1 VFGRGR
7 TDAPGVRSG
16 PLRSEGQDY
25 GPDAAPSVIPE
36 SFKNDLLNRVD
47 IVDVVNARVPL
58 KKSGANYVACCP
70 FHTEKTPSFTVSQPK
85 QFYHCFGCGAHGNA
99 IGFLMEYAG
108 LGYVDAVKDLADM
121 VGMKLP
127 EFEPRRGQ
135 HTQPQGPDLYELMDR
150 AARFYRDSL
159 KQAPAAIEYLK
170 GRGLTGRIAAR
181 FGIGYAP
188 AGWQSLQAVFPN
200 YAEKALVE
208 CGLVIENEQG
218 KRYDRFRDRIV
229 FPILNQRGLVIGFGG
244 RILEA
249 TRSEE
254 ESGSPGP
261 TTGEGKGSPGPTT
274 GEGKGSPG
282 PKYLNS
288 PETPLFEKGREL
300 YGLVQARNAIRAA
313 NRVVV
318 VEGYMD
324 VVALAQNGVENA
336 VATLGT
342 ATTPVHVQRLLRLT
356 DEVVFCFDGD
366 AAGRRA
372 AWHALEVSLACLADG
387 KTVRFLFLP
396 EEHDPDSFVRA
407 LGPEAFLERL
417 AGAQPL
423 SAFLLAELGARTD
436 LASLEG
442 RSRLISEA
450 RPHLQRLAAPAL
462 QLQLVRALAELA
474 RMEPQEVGRL
484 CGVRVAGSAANAP
497 QRPAGKGADRGR
509 GMRGRELERTILGC
523 LLMKPA
529 LAHALPEDLES
540 DDSLEAQALAGVVAY
555 LREHDGA
562 VAAGAL
568 VDAFADA
575 SFAGF
580 LRELRA
586 GLLEMRTSDEDAEV
600 LFATALVRLQSRRL
614 KRDIEA
620 LERRQAEQGL
630 SLEERHRYNRLI
642 QEQKGLEMEAL
653 NPASGNPSTVL

>member
-1 VFGRGR
+1 MFGHGR
-7 TDAPGVRSG
+7 MDAPGASQGRV
-16 PLRSEGQDY
+16 RSEGQDS
-25 GPDAAPSVIPE
+25 GPAAARSVIPE

-47 IVDVVNARVPL
+47 IVDVINARVPL
-58 KKSGANYVACCP
+58 KKSGANFVACCP

-99 IGFLMEYAG
+99 IGFLMEYGG
-108 LGYVDAVKDLADM
+108 LGYVDAVKDLADL

-127 EFEPRRGQ
+127 EFEPRRGSADA
-135 HTQPQGPDLYELMDR
+135 PQGPDLYEFMDR

-159 KQAPAAIEYLK
+159 KQAPGAIEYLK
-170 GRGLTGRIAAR
+170 GRGLTGKIAAH

-188 AGWQSLQAVFPN
+188 AGWQSLQAVFPD
-200 YAEKALVE
+200 YADKALVT
-208 CGLVIENEQG
+208 CGLVIENEQS

-229 FPILNQRGLVIGFGG
+229 FPILDQRGLVIGFGG
-244 RILEA
+244 RILA
-249 TRSEE
+249 AAQDEE
-254 ESGSPGP
+254 QGESP
-261 TTGEGKGSPGPTT
+261 GEGKGSPGRKV

-300 YGLVQARNAIRAA
+300 YGLAQARNAIRTE

-324 VVALAQNGVENA
+324 VVALAQNGVENV

-356 DEVVFCFDGD
+356 DEIVFCFDGD

-396 EEHDPDSFVRA
+396 EEHDPDSYVRA
-407 LGPEAFLERL
+407 LGSKAFLEGL

-423 SAFLLAELGARTD
+423 SAFLLGELGARTD
-436 LASLEG
+436 LTTLEG

-450 RPHLQRLAAPAL
+450 RPHLQRLTAPAL
-462 QLQLVRALAELA
+462 QVQLVRALADLA
-474 RMEPQEVGRL
+474 HMDPQEVGRL
-484 CGVRVAGSAANAP
+484 CNVRVSGAASGISR
-497 QRPAGKGADRGR
+497 RPTMKIADRNR
-509 GMRGRELERTILGC
+509 GLRSHELERTILGC
-523 LLMKPA
+523 LLVKPA
-529 LAHALPEDLES
+529 LVQALPADLEFE
-540 DDSLEAQALAGVVAY
+540 DSHEARAIAAVVAY
-555 LREHDGA
+555 LREHEGV

-575 SFAGF
+575 PAAG
-580 LRELRA
+580 LIKELQT
-586 GLLEMRTSDEDAEV
+586 GLLEMRTTDEDAEV
-600 LFATALVRLQSRRL
+600 LFATALVWVQSRRL

-620 LERRQAEQGL
+620 LERRQIEQGL
-630 SLEERHRYNRLI
+630 SGDERHRYNQLI
-642 QEQKGLEMEAL
+642 QEQKGLEQTAL
-653 NPASGNPSTVL
+653 RPASGTPSRVL